1 MRVSYFGPSGTFTEM
16 ALERFEQAGQFD
28 GATNWDTIR
37 PVPAG
42 TVEPVPAGTVE
53 RVSAAA
59 PGAALEA
66 VRNGEV
72 DGAVVPFENS
82 IEGAVPATLDALVQG
97 SRLQIVAENELD
109 ITFAILTRGPIAAA
123 DVHTICGYPHA
134 TAQVRDWL
142 ARLLP
147 DAEIRFAASNAAAA
161 LDVAAGRADAAVS
174 TALAGRQLNLHPFAE
189 GISDVSDTRT
199 RFVYVTG
206 PSRVPPPTG
215 DDRTTVVVEPTNAPG
230 ALHGALTEF
239 AIRGVDLTFIESR
252 PTKTLRGTYRFFL
265 ECSGH
270 IDDRLVG
277 EAIEALYR
285 RMQIRFLGSRPAA
298 GGSPAPRPSGTTGSR
313 AWVDR
318 MRLGAPE

>member
-1 MRVSYFGPSGTFTEM
+1 M
-16 ALERFEQAGQFD
+16 ALERFEQD
-28 GATNWDTIR
+28 GLLDA
-37 PVPAG
+37 
-42 TVEPVPAGTVE
+42 VE
-53 RVSAAA
+53 RVPAAA

-66 VRNGEV
+66 VRSGSV

-97 SRLQIVAENELD
+97 SRLQILAENELD
-109 ITFAILTRGPIAAA
+109 IAFAILTARPLDAA
-123 DVHTICGYPHA
+123 DIHTIRGYPHA

-142 ARLLP
+142 IRHLP
-147 DAEIRFAASNAAAA
+147 DAEIQFASSNAAAA
-161 LDVAAGRADAAVS
+161 LDISTGLADAAVS
-174 TALAGRQLNLHPFAE
+174 TALAGRQLDLHTFAA
-189 GISDVSDTRT
+189 GISDVSDART

-206 PSRVPPPTG
+206 PRPVPAATG

-239 AIRGVDLTFIESR
+239 ATRGVDLTFIESR

-270 IDDRLVG
+270 IDDALVR
-277 EAIEALYR
+277 EAIEALHR
-285 RMQIRFLGSRPAA
+285 RMHIRFLGSRPAA
-298 GGSPAPRPSGTTGSR
+298 GGNPAPRPSGTKGSR

-318 MRLGAPE
+318 MRSGAAE

>member
-1 MRVSYFGPSGTFTEM
+1 M
-16 ALERFEQAGQFD
+16 ALERFELD
-28 GATNWDTIR
+28 GR
-37 PVPAG
+37 FG
-42 TVEPVPAGTVE
+42 TPTGGPTGPVE

-59 PGAALEA
+59 PGATLEA
-66 VRNGEV
+66 VRTGAV

-109 ITFAILTRGPIAAA
+109 ITFAILTTRPI
-123 DVHTICGYPHA
+123 DPGEIRTICGYPHA

-142 ARLLP
+142 ARFVP
-147 DAEIRFAASNAAAA
+147 DAEVRFAASNAAAA
-161 LDVAAGRADAAVS
+161 LDVAAGHADAAVS
-174 TALAGRQLNLHPFAE
+174 TALAGRQLGLHTLAD
-189 GISDVSDTRT
+189 GISDVSDART

-206 PSRVPPPTG
+206 PDAVPAATG

-239 AIRGVDLTFIESR
+239 ATRGVDLTFIESR

-270 IDDRLVG
+270 IDDPLVR

-285 RMQIRFLGSRPAA
+285 RMHIRFLGSRPAA

-318 MRLGAPE
+318 MRTGVPE